1 MYNGF
6 YKYLLQNNTFYEKQ
20 FEFEVSNST
29 EDATTQLIGQI
40 LNAFNENKYRI
51 GIFIDLSKA
60 FDTVDQ
66 NILLKKIDMYG
77 TKEKNLKWFH
87 NCLTNIKQFIKYR
100 DQNSELDVLR
110 CDVPQGSTL
119 GSFLF
124 LIFVNDLKSSAKLLN
139 PIMFANDTNFF
150 YTNRNIK
157 VLFETVN
164 KELHFAS
171 ERFLANN
178 LLMQEKLN
186 VYFFINQTH
195 VIVFH

>member
-1 MYNGF
+1 
-6 YKYLLQNNTFYEKQ
+6 
-20 FEFEVSNST
+20 
-29 EDATTQLIGQI
+29 
-40 LNAFNENKYRI
+40 
-51 GIFIDLSKA
+51 
-60 FDTVDQ
+60 
-66 NILLKKIDMYG
+66 
-77 TKEKNLKWFH
+77 
-87 NCLTNIKQFIKYR
+87 
-100 DQNSELDVLR
+100 
-110 CDVPQGSTL
+110 
-119 GSFLF
+119 
-124 LIFVNDLKSSAKLLN
+124 
-139 PIMFANDTNFF
+139 MFANDTNFF